1 MNIFK
6 KIGTVFRA
14 TGRAIRATGRAF
26 RSALRKN
33 IPGRRKNVSQQA
45 QLPTIPKF
53 KKRDSF
59 NDRIMAIANT
69 FGTDS
74 SVYQQYAN
82 RAYSYDQRFRY
93 SKDGV
98 VQINDN
104 IDIEYADLPTV
115 EDELDRLASLARSEG
130 LPTDKASLIAM
141 SGVESRFIDYINSDK
156 NVIYQDYQLDS
167 IAHHK
172 GRKLSYSE
180 IQQFVERYDEVKY
193 AQEHPAESAPA
204 SASDPMGDLGSLI
217 SRWFS

>member
-14 TGRAIRATGRAF
+14 TGRAF
-26 RSALRKN
+26 RSAIKKN
-33 IPGRRKNVSQQA
+33 LPGRRKTYTPSA
-45 QLPTIPKF
+45 QMPTIPKF

-93 SKDGV
+93 NKDGV
-98 VQINDN
+98 VQINDDV
-104 IDIEYADLPTV
+104 DIEYADLPTV

-141 SGVESRFIDYINSDK
+141 SGVESRFINSDK
-156 NVIYQDYQLDS
+156 NIIYQDYQLDS

-172 GRKLSYSE
+172 GRQLSYSE

-193 AQEHPAESAPA
+193 AQEHPAESAQV
-204 SASDPMGDLGSLI
+204 SASDPLGDLGSLL

>member
-6 KIGTVFRA
+6 RIGTTFRA
-14 TGRAIRATGRAF
+14 AGRAF
-26 RSALRKN
+26 RSAIKKN
-33 IPGRRKNVSQQA
+33 LPGRRKATASASN
-45 QLPTIPKF
+45 LPTIPKF
-53 KKRDSF
+53 RKRDSF

-98 VQINDN
+98 VQINDDV
-104 IDIEYADLPTV
+104 DIEYADLPTV
-115 EDELDRLASLARSEG
+115 EDELDRLASLASSEG

-156 NVIYQDYQLDS
+156 NIIYQDYQLDS

-172 GRKLSYSE
+172 GRQLSYSE

-193 AQEHPAESAPA
+193 AQEHPAEAAPA
-204 SASDPMGDLGSLI
+204 TASDPMGDLASLI

>member
-14 TGRAIRATGRAF
+14 TGRAF
-26 RSALRKN
+26 RSALKKN
-33 IPGRRKNVSQQA
+33 LPGRRKQSAPQA

-53 KKRDSF
+53 KKRDNF
-59 NDRIMAIANT
+59 NTRIMDIANT

-93 SKDGV
+93 NKDGV
-98 VQINDN
+98 VQINEG

-115 EDELDRLASLARSEG
+115 EDELDRLASLASSEG

-156 NVIYQDYQLDS
+156 NIIYQDYQLDS

-172 GRKLSYSE
+172 GRQLSYSE

-193 AQEHPAESAPA
+193 AQEHPAEAAQATA
-204 SASDPMGDLGSLI
+204 SYPLGDLGSFI

>member
-14 TGRAIRATGRAF
+14 TGRAF
-26 RSALRKN
+26 RSALKKN
-33 IPGRRKNVSQQA
+33 LPGRRKQSASASN
-45 QLPTIPKF
+45 LPTIPKF
-53 KKRDSF
+53 KKRDNF
-59 NDRIMAIANT
+59 NTRIMDIANT
-69 FGTDS
+69 FGTGS

-98 VQINDN
+98 VQINDG

-115 EDELDRLASLARSEG
+115 EDELDRLASLASSEG

-156 NVIYQDYQLDS
+156 NIIYQDYQLDS

-172 GRKLSYSE
+172 GRQLSYSE

-193 AQEHPAESAPA
+193 AQEHPAEVAQA
-204 SASDPMGDLGSLI
+204 TASDPLGDLGSLI

>member
-1 MNIFK
+1 MNAFK

-14 TGRAIRATGRAF
+14 VGKAF
-26 RSALRKN
+26 RSALKKN
-33 IPGRRKNVSQQA
+33 LPGRRKKATAPASN
-45 QLPTIPKF
+45 LPVIPKF
-53 KKRDSF
+53 KKRDNF
-59 NDRIMAIANT
+59 NTRIMDIANT

-93 SKDGV
+93 TEDGI
-98 VQINDN
+98 VQINEG

-115 EDELDRLASLARSEG
+115 TDELDRLASLASSEG

-141 SGVESRFIDYINSDK
+141 SGVESRFVDYINSDK
-156 NVIYQDYQLDS
+156 NIIYQDYQLDS

-193 AQEHPAESAPA
+193 AQEHPAEYEPA
-204 SASDPMGDLGSLI
+204 QASDTLGDLGSLI

>member
-14 TGRAIRATGRAF
+14 TGRAF

-33 IPGRRKNVSQQA
+33 LPGRRKQSAPASN
-45 QLPTIPKF
+45 LPVIPKF
-53 KKRDSF
+53 KKKDSF
-59 NDRIMAIANT
+59 NQRIMDIANT

-98 VQINDN
+98 VQINEG

-115 EDELDRLASLARSEG
+115 EEELDRLESLALSEG

-141 SGVESRFIDYINSDK
+141 SGVESRFIDYINGAK
-156 NVIYQDYQLDS
+156 NIFSSSSGDDYILDS

-180 IQQFVERYDEVKY
+180 MQQFVERCEELDE
-193 AQEHPAESAPA
+193 ARSHLADTAPTSSANIT
-204 SASDPMGDLGSLI
+204 DNMGDLL

>member
-6 KIGTVFRA
+6 RIGTVM
-14 TGRAIRATGRAF
+14 RATGRAF
-26 RSALRKN
+26 RSAFRKN
-33 IPGRRKNVSQQA
+33 IPGRRKKAVAPAAN
-45 QLPTIPKF
+45 LPVIPKF
-53 KKRDSF
+53 RKRDNF
-59 NDRIMAIANT
+59 NTRIMDIANT

-93 SKDGV
+93 NKDGV
-98 VQINDN
+98 VQINED

-115 EDELDRLASLARSEG
+115 TDELDRLESLALSEG
-130 LPTDKASLIAM
+130 LPTDRSSLIAM
-141 SGVESRFIDYINSDK
+141 SGVESRFVDYINSDK
-156 NVIYQDYQLDS
+156 NIIYQDYQLDS

-193 AQEHPAESAPA
+193 AQEHPAEYAPTQ
-204 SASDPMGDLGSLI
+204 ASDTLGDLGSLI

>member
-14 TGRAIRATGRAF
+14 TGRAF
-26 RSALRKN
+26 RSALKKN
-33 IPGRRKNVSQQA
+33 LPGRRKQSAPQA

-53 KKRDSF
+53 KKRDNF
-59 NDRIMAIANT
+59 NTRIMDIANT

-93 SKDGV
+93 NKDGV
-98 VQINDN
+98 VQINEG

-115 EDELDRLASLARSEG
+115 EEELDRLASLASSEG

-156 NVIYQDYQLDS
+156 NIIYQDYQLDS

-172 GRKLSYSE
+172 GRQLSYSE

-204 SASDPMGDLGSLI
+204 SASDPLGDLGSLI

>member
-1 MNIFK
+1 MNVFK

-14 TGRAIRATGRAF
+14 AGRAF
-26 RSALRKN
+26 RSAIKKN
-33 IPGRRKNVSQQA
+33 LPGRRKTSAPSA

-98 VQINDN
+98 VQINDDV
-104 IDIEYADLPTV
+104 DIEYADLPTV
-115 EDELDRLASLARSEG
+115 EEELDRLASLASSEG

-156 NVIYQDYQLDS
+156 NIIYQDYQLDS
-167 IAHHK
+167 IAHHR

-193 AQEHPAESAPA
+193 AQEHPAEAAPA
-204 SASDPMGDLGSLI
+204 SASDPLGDLGSLI

>member
-14 TGRAIRATGRAF
+14 TGRAFKSAF
-26 RSALRKN
+26 KKN
-33 IPGRRKNVSQQA
+33 MPGRRRKATAPASN
-45 QLPTIPKF
+45 LPTIPKF
-53 KKRDSF
+53 KKKDSF
-59 NDRIMAIANT
+59 NNRILAIANT

-98 VQINDN
+98 VQINEDV
-104 IDIEYADLPTV
+104 DIEYADLPTV
-115 EDELDRLASLARSEG
+115 EDELDRLASLASSEG
-130 LPTDKASLIAM
+130 LPTDRASLVSMA
-141 SGVESRFIDYINSDK
+141 GVESRFIDYINGAK
-156 NVIYQDYQLDS
+156 NIFSSSAGDDYILDS

-180 IQQFVERYDEVKY
+180 MQQFVERCEEIEEARSHLPDT
-193 AQEHPAESAPA
+193 APTSSANIVDNL
-204 SASDPMGDLGSLI
+204 SDLI
-217 SRWFS
+217 GRWFS

>member
-6 KIGTVFRA
+6 KIGTVF
-14 TGRAIRATGRAF
+14 RATGRAF

-33 IPGRRKNVSQQA
+33 IPGRRRNASQQT

-59 NDRIMAIANT
+59 NARIMDIANT

-98 VQINDN
+98 VQINDDV
-104 IDIEYADLPTV
+104 DIEYADLPTV
-115 EDELDRLASLARSEG
+115 EEELDRLASLASSEG
-130 LPTDKASLIAM
+130 LPTDRASLIAM

-156 NVIYQDYQLDS
+156 NIIYQDYQLDS

-172 GRKLSYSE
+172 GRQLSYSE

-193 AQEHPAESAPA
+193 AQEHPAEYAPA
-204 SASDPMGDLGSLI
+204 QASDTIGDLGNLI
-217 SRWFS
+217 SRWFG

>member
-6 KIGTVFRA
+6 KIGVVFRA
-14 TGRAIRATGRAF
+14 AGRAF
-26 RSALRKN
+26 RSAIKKN
-33 IPGRRKNVSQQA
+33 LPGRRRSTSPQA

-59 NDRIMAIANT
+59 NTRIMDIANT

-98 VQINDN
+98 VQINDDV
-104 IDIEYADLPTV
+104 DIEYADLPTV
-115 EDELDRLASLARSEG
+115 EDELDRLESLASSEG

-156 NVIYQDYQLDS
+156 NIIYQDYQLDS
-167 IAHHK
+167 IAHHR

-193 AQEHPAESAPA
+193 AQEHPAESAQA
-204 SASDPMGDLGSLI
+204 SAPDILGDLGSLI

>member
-1 MNIFK
+1 MNVFK

-14 TGRAIRATGRAF
+14 AGRAF
-26 RSALRKN
+26 RSAIKKN
-33 IPGRRKNVSQQA
+33 LPGRRRATTQSPA
-45 QLPTIPKF
+45 LPTIPKF

-130 LPTDKASLIAM
+130 LPTDRASLIAM

-172 GRKLSYSE
+172 GRQLSYSE
-180 IQQFVERYDEVKY
+180 IQQFVERCEELEEARTHLADT
-193 AQEHPAESAPA
+193 APTSSANIT
-204 SASDPMGDLGSLI
+204 DNIGDLL